1 MTISYER
8 ITEAPEEEIVD
19 LYKAGGWW
27 TESPEA
33 RAAIPRMLK
42 GSYYVMGARD
52 ASGKL
57 VGMGR
62 VISDGYS
69 DAYIQDVVV
78 LAELRGKGI
87 GAEIIRK
94 MAYHCID
101 SGISWVGLI
110 AEPGVDAFY
119 ERLGFAPMKDYQP
132 MLFQVKSGE

>member
-8 ITEAPEEEIVD
+8 IFEAPEEEIVN

-33 RAAIPRMLK
+33 RAAIPRMLT
-42 GSYYVMGARD
+42 GSYCVMGARD
-52 ASGKL
+52 ESGKL

-62 VISDGYS
+62 VISDGFS

-78 LAELRGKGI
+78 LTHLRGKGI
-87 GAEIIRK
+87 GAEIIKRLSR
-94 MAYHCID
+94 HCVEN
-101 SGISWVGLI
+101 GITWVGLI

-119 ERLGFAPMKDYQP
+119 ERLGFAPMKGYQP
-132 MLFQVKSGE
+132 MLYQVQK